1 MRARCLSIIARRCSA
16 GSGARWRHRGWRL
29 LARRALRAED
39 GRGEAGQLDLP
50 DAAGGTSPSTGAPT
64 LRLGFSSYSLSSF
77 VASRQY
83 FVLRS
88 NRQHLAKSSS
98 TVGVVRFAR
107 HHAVPAQLRLTSPM
121 SGPFGFHSSQTAL
134 ARAWRAA
141 ARDAASPKSPS
152 DRVLSVSSE
161 PVSPRSSESSTPPI
175 TVRGPTR
182 SFRPASDDFSTGP
195 LWYTFLAQ
203 PRDNSD

>member
-1 MRARCLSIIARRCSA
+1 MKARCLSIIARRCSA
-16 GSGARWRHRGWRL
+16 GGGARWRHRGWRL
-29 LARRALRAED
+29 LARRALRAGD
-39 GRGEAGQLDLP
+39 GRGEAGQLHLP
-50 DAAGGTSPSTGAPT
+50 DAAGGTSPSISAPT

-121 SGPFGFHSSQTAL
+121 SGSIWVPLQLNGP
-134 ARAWRAA
+134 RAHPAIIGQPADMRSWVPR
-141 ARDAASPKSPS
+141 RPSTLSDWEVTSAS
-152 DRVLSVSSE
+152 R
-161 PVSPRSSESSTPPI
+161 
-175 TVRGPTR
+175 
-182 SFRPASDDFSTGP
+182 
-195 LWYTFLAQ
+195 
-203 PRDNSD
+203 